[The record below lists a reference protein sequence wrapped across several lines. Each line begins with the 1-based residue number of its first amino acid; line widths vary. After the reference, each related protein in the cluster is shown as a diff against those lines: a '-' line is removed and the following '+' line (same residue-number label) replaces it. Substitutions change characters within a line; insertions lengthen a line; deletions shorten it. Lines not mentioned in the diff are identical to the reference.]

1 MQRELVESSQEK
13 PELHER
19 VQGLLNMS
27 SCRETWIILAVYA
40 LLIVQVMAYV
50 YRPGKRALS
59 SNLKRCMRSKLE
71 RIIEDLNELNE
82 ENNENT
88 HVKMMLKVRSS
99 LLHFLFSKW
108 DKKNGHSCNGIEL
121 HGGEEEKQIVRRQM
135 LVDRFFIAGIS
146 GVATALTFNQLEIG
160 KKMRDETKKF
170 NEKRLLGNKRHL
182 DLRENHYQRR
192 RG

>member
-1 MQRELVESSQEK
+1 
-13 PELHER
+13 
-19 VQGLLNMS
+19 MS
-27 SCRETWIILAVYA
+27 SCRESWIIVAIYAV
-40 LLIVQVMAYV
+40 LMVQVMPYV

-71 RIIEDLNELNE
+71 RIIADLNELNE
-82 ENNENT
+82 GNNHNN
-88 HVKMMLKVRSS
+88 HLRMMLKVRSS

-121 HGGEEEKQIVRRQM
+121 HGGEEEKQTVRKEM
-135 LVDRFFIAGIS
+135 LVNRFFIAGIS

-160 KKMRDETKKF
+160 NKIGDDTKKL

-182 DLRENHYQRR
+182 PLSDNRSRR
-192 RG
+192 RRE